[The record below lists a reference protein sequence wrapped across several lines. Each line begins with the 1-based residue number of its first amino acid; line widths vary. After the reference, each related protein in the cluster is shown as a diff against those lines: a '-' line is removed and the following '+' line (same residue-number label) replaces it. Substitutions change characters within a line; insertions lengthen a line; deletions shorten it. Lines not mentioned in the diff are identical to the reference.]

1 MGDQFFTF
9 VGQLGGDLVKDGK
22 PNIDSPEA
30 REAIA
35 RMTEIFDS
43 GYSTVIGDDNYSM
56 FSSGKVIF
64 TPEGTWT
71 VTGWRNDY
79 PELNYAVAP
88 MLIVGDTPYN
98 FLSSHQFV
106 IYNKENSKENPR

>member
-1 MGDQFFTF
+1 MGELSKADGITAYGGAAFLGDQFFTF

-56 FSSGKVIF
+56 LS
-64 TPEGTWT
+64 
-71 VTGWRNDY
+71 
-79 PELNYAVAP
+79 
-88 MLIVGDTPYN
+88 LI
-98 FLSSHQFV
+98 H
-106 IYNKENSKENPR
+106 I